1 MHTQPSTEHD
11 PLSIRRRSML
21 RLMGAG
27 MVSAGLMT
35 GLAGLGAGR
44 PAWAANSGPA
54 PLDRPDGAAALA
66 RLMAGNLRWAEGR
79 PQARDPIPRRA
90 EQAVAQY
97 PIAAVLSCADSR
109 VAPELA
115 FDQGSGE
122 IFAVRLAGNFANDDG
137 IASLEYAVAVL
148 GVPLLMVLGHSGC
161 GAVSATIDVIRNG
174 TVLPGQLPGLVD
186 AMRPGIEPVVTQ
198 SAGTLSPAA
207 LLAEATIANV
217 NHTLRDLRGTSPVL
231 SRAIAEGRVAT
242 AGAVYDIASGKVTL
256 I

>member
-1 MHTQPSTEHD
+1 MMGSTEN

-27 MVSAGLMT
+27 LVSAGLMT
-35 GLAGLGAGR
+35 GVAGLGGGR

-79 PQARDPIPRRA
+79 PRARDPFLGRA

-115 FDQGSGE
+115 FDQGAGE

-161 GAVSATIDVIRNG
+161 GAVSATIDVIRNA

-186 AMRPGIEPVVTQ
+186 AMRPGIEP
-198 SAGTLSPAA
+198 
-207 LLAEATIANV
+207 ANV
-217 NHTLRDLRGTSPVL
+217 HHTLRDLRGTSPVL

-256 I
+256 V